1 MLICL
6 TPYFSFFSSFPSAV
20 NKTKQINCIKPAVV
34 YAKTPA
40 TFTSKYKSA
49 PTFTTKECIVSKT
62 FGEPLVKVLY
72 VFDGSDTSS
81 IANLTSRVTSE
92 MRDVLGGAQA
102 GTAAIAGQLQSFM
115 QGLPKL
121 PGLGHKGHSLDLGAL
136 SGLLGGIG
144 GGAQAQPQPQGPAQ
158 AQGQAQAQAQMT
170 PPPVNPT
177 AGAGAYTGGQASGAN
192 AYAALKQALSTY
204 PSMAS
209 S

>member
-1 MLICL
+1 
-6 TPYFSFFSSFPSAV
+6 
-20 NKTKQINCIKPAVV
+20 
-34 YAKTPA
+34 
-40 TFTSKYKSA
+40 
-49 PTFTTKECIVSKT
+49 
-62 FGEPLVKVLY
+62 
-72 VFDGSDTSS
+72 
-81 IANLTSRVTSE
+81 

-144 GGAQAQPQPQGPAQ
+144 GGAQAQSQPQGPAQ
-158 AQGQAQAQAQMT
+158 AQGQAQAQMTT
-170 PPPVNPT
+170 PPVTPT

-209 S
+209 SQFHSFQGLYLKQLAASLYFGIEFGEKESRLHVCMK